1 MAKRKGGTT
10 PANPQQVVIQQM
22 GIEVRTIDRSPKD
35 LAKFKQ
41 AIQSAENIQMPLRTQ
56 LYNLYE
62 DIMLDEHLT
71 SVVDQRRNALFDTS
85 LIFQK
90 DGEVIEDVQRI
101 IDTTAFERLCMAI
114 IDSRLFGFSLIHCDF
129 TPESGPVIELVPRPH
144 VVPEFGIV
152 VKNPGDATGIGYT
165 QPPYTNLYIGVGEP
179 KDLGILLK
187 AIPLVL
193 MKRGNT
199 SDWAKFNEVFG
210 QPLRKGTYNPNDPGS
225 KVQLETALANMGN
238 MSYAVLPEGSNVE
251 IVGTYQTASADTY
264 SKFSDYQ
271 NKAISKLI
279 VGQTMTTESG
289 SSLSQSEVHE
299 RVADR
304 VAYADR
310 RFLLKVL
317 ESMVRPLMIAQ
328 GVKGASDGNFQFVT
342 EEATVSK
349 KDRLAGDLLI
359 HKQIGKIP
367 KSYWSEEY
375 NVPFV
380 DDSDDEEVEP
390 EEQPETDPKDDDPVP
405 NEKPEKGKPD
415 PAEKPKQ
422 KNAAPESDFAF
433 KRAWLELK
441 SFFSQAPTRS

>member
-1 MAKRKGGTT
+1 MAKRNKGTAV
-10 PANPQQVVIQQM
+10 ANPQQVVIQNM

-90 DGEVIEDVQRI
+90 DGEEIEDVQRI
-101 IDTTAFERLCMAI
+101 INSIAFERLCKLI
-114 IDSRLFGFSLIHCDF
+114 LDSKLFGYSLIHCDF
-129 TPESGPVIELVPRPH
+129 TPETGPIIELVPRPH

-152 VKNPGDATGIGYT
+152 VKNPGDSTGIGYM

-179 KDLGILLK
+179 KDLGLLLK

-199 SDWAKFNEVFG
+199 GDWAKFNEVFG
-210 QPLRKGTYNPNDPGS
+210 QPLRKGTYNPQDPGS

-238 MSYAVLPEGSNVE
+238 MSYVVVPDGSNLE
-251 IVGTYQTASADTY
+251 IVGNYQSASADTY

-271 NKAISKLI
+271 NKALSKLI

-304 VAYADR
+304 ISYADR

-317 ESMVRPLMIAQ
+317 ESAVLPLMIAQ

-342 EEATVSK
+342 EEADVSK
-349 KDRLAGDLLI
+349 KDRLTGDIQI
-359 HKQIGKIP
+359 HEKVGKIS
-367 KSYWSEEY
+367 KEYWSKEY
-375 NVPFV
+375 NVQFV
-380 DDSDDEEVEP
+380 DDSDEEEVKP
-390 EEQPETDPKDDDPVP
+390 EADPEANPTDDPAP
-405 NEKPEKGKPD
+405 DDKPEKEKPEPG
-415 PAEKPKQ
+415 EKPTQ
-422 KNAAPESDFAF
+422 KNAAGDGWDW
-433 KRAWLELK
+433 KRALLELK
-441 SFFSQAPTRS
+441 SFFSLAPTRP